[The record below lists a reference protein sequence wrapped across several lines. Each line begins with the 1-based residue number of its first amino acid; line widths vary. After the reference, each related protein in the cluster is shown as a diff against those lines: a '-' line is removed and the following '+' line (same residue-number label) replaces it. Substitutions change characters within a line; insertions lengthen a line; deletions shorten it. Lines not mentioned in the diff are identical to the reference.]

1 MDTTNYPPELRDMRE
16 WADEHDDMPDG
27 AFFAL
32 AEETMSWGIE
42 DWVKLANYE
51 ANNGVQ

>member
-1 MDTTNYPPELRDMRE
+1 MSKPYPLHLAEMRA

-32 AEETMSWGIE
+32 SEEINGWTIE
-42 DWVKLANYE
+42 DWIELAKFE
-51 ANNGVQ
+51 E